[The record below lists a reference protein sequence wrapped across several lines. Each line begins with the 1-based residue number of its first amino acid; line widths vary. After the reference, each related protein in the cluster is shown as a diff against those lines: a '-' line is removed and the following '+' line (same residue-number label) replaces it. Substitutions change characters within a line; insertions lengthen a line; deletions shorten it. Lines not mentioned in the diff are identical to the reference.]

1 MVSDHNFSI
10 VALCYTLTFW
20 LAICSD
26 CVSNVSIALVFFF
39 AWNTV
44 MFGQQMPASLHWWRC
59 KHVYCREFDADPE
72 GETFFDHFP
81 ALCLL
86 VVEKM
91 QRKHIPENFENVVYA
106 NISKYLYVDICLD
119 FFHVNR
125 LNCRRICPQW
135 IQLTMTMNKNSCWP
149 ASVLQVLL
157 VSDSL
162 PEHSSYTVV
171 IHSCHLS
178 NQQPRKQHGRF
189 VTSFDVTSSEHT

>member
-1 MVSDHNFSI
+1 MEHSDVWPTDAS
-10 VALCYTLTFW
+10 L
-20 LAICSD
+20 
-26 CVSNVSIALVFFF
+26 IALVNLVPIQRGTHFSIISSVVLVGCWKNAKKTYPWKF
-39 AWNTV
+39 WK
-44 MFGQQMPASLHWWRC
+44 RC
-59 KHVYCREFDADPE
+59 FCKYISIFICR
-72 GETFFDHFP
+72 
-81 ALCLL
+81 
-86 VVEKM
+86 
-91 QRKHIPENFENVVYA
+91 
-106 NISKYLYVDICLD
+106 YLGCLD